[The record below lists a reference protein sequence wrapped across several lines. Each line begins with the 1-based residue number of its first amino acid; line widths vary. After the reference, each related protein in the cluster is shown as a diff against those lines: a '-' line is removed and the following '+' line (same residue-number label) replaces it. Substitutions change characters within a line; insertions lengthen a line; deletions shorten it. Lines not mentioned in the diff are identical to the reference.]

1 MLIIF
6 DALKRIP
13 QNPVVDHQILY
24 QLKMIKVRM
33 LKLPFWGTPI
43 SAKRR
48 FLRCKSYNLS
58 SSAFVSREC
67 PTVGDIMPGPCGVRS
82 STEDVDDVKV
92 SNWVHPWT
100 VHEQALQGLTMPSS
114 YSICFCTSSAARF
127 RIVSFPPRYVQIVSE
142 QWIIDQ
148 CVFSNMS
155 RVQGTNDTTYWILS
169 CVNQPKCN
177 NRNQIPFQCGVA
189 VEDRCTDFS
198 VPPERSS
205 VCSVRG
211 RPEITGYEIRRK
223 ISCHCWIRSCQ
234 ICQLLDERSAG
245 PFFGG

>member
-1 MLIIF
+1 MNCTWTSIARPNNAFKLF
-6 DALKRIP
+6 NMFLYLKRCKV
-13 QNPVVDHQILY
+13 QN
-24 QLKMIKVRM
+24 
-33 LKLPFWGTPI
+33 
-43 SAKRR
+43 R
-48 FLRCKSYNLS
+48 F
-58 SSAFVSREC
+58 
-67 PTVGDIMPGPCGVRS
+67 
-82 STEDVDDVKV
+82 
-92 SNWVHPWT
+92 
-100 VHEQALQGLTMPSS
+100 
-114 YSICFCTSSAARF
+114 
-127 RIVSFPPRYVQIVSE
+127 FPPRYVQIVSE